1 MLARSTLLALFALPA
16 FAQTVY
22 SWEDKDGVHYT
33 DDPSLVPSKA
43 RTDATLLSPKVTPR
57 PATPADDS
65 VQVVMDSPTS
75 TQPQQPATQ
84 PQQQV
89 VTQRQ
94 PPLVAQPTREEPN
107 EQEWRN
113 RFITATRRI
122 ETLEKNY
129 SALERSRPQRVEC
142 VAQPLVPVG
151 TVRMDPTTGAPIAPA
166 PGSQV
171 VVANGVTTVV
181 NGNTMVNGSP
191 VRPYGP
197 AATCAINAEYDRITR
212 EMELTQV
219 ELSDARKDL
228 DQLDR
233 DASRYAIPREW
244 RRGW

>member
-1 MLARSTLLALFALPA
+1 MLARSTLLALVALPA

-33 DDPSLVPSKA
+33 DDPSLVPGKA
-43 RTDATLLSPKVTPR
+43 RTDATLLQPKVDPK
-57 PATPADDS
+57 PADDS
-65 VQVVMDSPTS
+65 AQVVMDSPTS
-75 TQPQQPATQ
+75 PKPQTPATVAPQQPA
-84 PQQQV
+84 

-94 PPLVAQPTREEPN
+94 PPLVAQPTRDEPN

-113 RFITATRRI
+113 RFITANRRI

-151 TVRMDPTTGAPIAPA
+151 TVRMDATTGAPIAPA

-171 VVANGVTTVV
+171 IVANGVTTVV

-233 DASRYAIPREW
+233 DASRFAIPREW